1 VEGSWQ
7 CKNTKFGKDS
17 TNYNIIKI

>member
-17 TNYNIIKI
+17 TNYHIIKI